1 VNDLILA
8 ARYKRAMDRIGPR
21 KPIRWFLREWR
32 KHRRLT
38 LQQVAARLDTSPSV
52 LSDLE
57 NGKSRMNDD
66 WIAGF
71 AWAYQVEPSDLLRDP
86 AMPTRDELL
95 SMGTP
100 EQLRAAMSL
109 IKTMKTGTDGQ

>member
-1 VNDLILA
+1 MNASIFA
-8 ARYKRAMDRIGPR
+8 ARYDRGMDRIGSR
-21 KPIRWFLREWR
+21 KPIRWFLKEWR
-32 KHRRLT
+32 KHRGLT
-38 LQQVAARLDTSPSV
+38 LQQVAARLETSPSV

-57 NGKSRMNDD
+57 NSKSRMNDD

-86 AMPTRDELL
+86 AMPTRDDLL

-100 EQLRAAMSL
+100 DQLRAAMTL
-109 IKTMKTGTDGQ
+109 IKTMKTGTGGQ

>member
-1 VNDLILA
+1 MNASVFA
-8 ARYKRAMDRIGPR
+8 SRYGAGMDRIGPR
-21 KPIRWFLREWR
+21 KPIRWFLKEWR

-38 LQQVAARLDTSPSV
+38 LQQVAARLETSPSV

-100 EQLRAAMSL
+100 DQLRAAMSL
-109 IKTMKTGTDGQ
+109 IKTMKPGTDGQ